1 MAKSIDARVNILAD
15 TADLERG
22 MRRSIAAT
30 DKFNRSTK
38 RVNRNPFRSVTRSVA
53 GLAGAYIGAQGLI
66 TVVQGAV
73 REQQESIKVGRQTNA
88 VLKST
93 KGAAGLSAKA
103 IGDLAQALSE
113 KTAVDDEAI
122 QSAENLLLT
131 FTKIGKDT
139 FPAATAAVLDL
150 SAATGT
156 SLKGASIQVGK
167 ALQDPVRGITALRR
181 VGVNFSTDQQE
192 VIKKLVDTGKTAE
205 AQKLILKEL
214 ATEFGGSAAAQ
225 ATPLDRLRV
234 TYQNLLETIGGYL
247 VPVLDDVAE
256 ATIKF
261 VEQFRA
267 GEGAGGQFRDTLKG
281 IYDTLRP
288 IAQLLINHPR
298 LIAGVAAAYV
308 AFKLTLGGL
317 KLYALIIQS
326 FGSVGQYAAAGTIR
340 GTAFSGAFTSRVGKI
355 GKIGLGAS
363 IIGGMFAVK
372 EYGPAIDRWQKG
384 VSAKIRASFPAFR
397 LLGGDLIDALGTVT
411 SNVPGLASV
420 GAAIKAARK
429 VAKASKGGFVSDGKA
444 ILNSLGLGGEQSASK
459 LSDATRTAISRAA
472 AAARRGAKGFP
483 SIGRNISS
491 GIASGINQGIQSII
505 DAAVRAVNEA
515 KRNADRA
522 AKSKSPSRLF
532 MEVGE
537 NLVAGMALGMSKTA
551 PLAAAAKKMVKAAFP
566 KADKGALNRSIQIG
580 KAAAAG
586 APFGVG
592 GAAADQ
598 TELLLAQN
606 AAANVRKLSGA
617 KTKKGRDAQAKAN
630 ELAQR
635 RADAALAAVEAKQAA
650 KAARAAA
657 GETLR
662 GFVAGILD
670 QIKATRLEQ
679 IMKPI
684 NDARDARAAREFGS
698 SAAGLGRSISRAQA
712 EAADPRVQA
721 RYQRDAARLD
731 ARMTQARKQGN
742 LEAIDSLQNEKDAL
756 DARYGP
762 QYLSAL
768 QDQLA
773 QINENEIERTS
784 EAAATA
790 FANTFSAGL
799 NGALNAFLSGGT
811 VTDFFAKLT
820 AAMAGSGVTP
830 GALPAS
836 VTAGVG
842 EAAAVVGGTTPA
854 GVPAAARTASLSEW
868 VVAWLSVNP
877 KVTKKKPA
885 KESDIGKAFGVGRG
899 AVWKAG
905 GSFGGKVVNRA
916 SGGMLT
922 PGMLTMVGETGPE
935 LIVGGKVYSGTR
947 TNRMGSGQGM
957 NITVN
962 AYGAAGNDP
971 QLLARELGWQL
982 ATR

>member
-30 DKFNRSTK
+30 DKFNRSTR

-93 KGAAGLSAKA
+93 KSAAGLSAKA

-167 ALQDPVRGITALRR
+167 ALQDPVRGLTALRK
-181 VGVNFSTDQQE
+181 VGVNFSADQTD

-247 VPVLDDVAE
+247 VPVLNDVAE

-267 GEGAGGQFRDTLKG
+267 GKGAGGEFKDTLKG
-281 IYDTLRP
+281 IYDTLKP
-288 IAQLLINHPR
+288 IVQLLINHPQ
-298 LIAGVAAAYV
+298 LVAGAAAAYI
-308 AFKLTLGGL
+308 AFKASLAALNLFTTLMTAYGTI
-317 KLYALIIQS
+317 A
-326 FGSVGQYAAAGTIR
+326 QYAAAGSLR
-340 GTAFSGAFTSRVGKI
+340 GAAFARGLALGLVVG
-355 GKIGLGAS
+355 LP
-363 IIGGMFAVK
+363 VL
-372 EYGPAIDRWQKG
+372 
-384 VSAKIRASFPAFR
+384 
-397 LLGGDLIDALGTVT
+397 LLG
-411 SNVPGLASV
+411 
-420 GAAIKAARK
+420 
-429 VAKASKGGFVSDGKA
+429 VADIISQAMLPKNMPAQMESAFGFTGS
-444 ILNSLGLGGEQSASK
+444 IQE
-459 LSDATRTAISRAA
+459 RF
-472 AAARRGAKGFP
+472 AKWWA
-483 SIGRNISS
+483 NL
-491 GIASGINQGIQSII
+491 
-505 DAAVRAVNEA
+505 
-515 KRNADRA
+515 KR
-522 AKSKSPSRLF
+522 
-532 MEVGE
+532 
-537 NLVAGMALGMSKTA
+537 
-551 PLAAAAKKMVKAAFP
+551 LAAAGYAYLR
-566 KADKGALNRSIQIG
+566 KGAIALGAVFFSNVRDSIVQSLSAVSSAFRRMKSVASSVFNYVGGIAKSVGNAIRSAFDFAKAGVDALVNAIARVRSAVNNLPGASALKKLAQAVGARSREKLNVGAQNVLLDQGAGSS
-580 KAAAAG
+580 AG
-586 APFGVG
+586 ALR
-592 GAAADQ
+592 DQ
-598 TELLLAQN
+598 QALLAAQAKV
-606 AAANVRKLSGA
+606 AAA
-617 KTKKGRDAQAKAN
+617 KTKKAREKAAA
-630 ELAQR
+630 ELAALER
-635 RADAALAAVEAKQAA
+635 RQAA
-650 KAARAAA
+650 KAARASA
-657 GETLR
+657 GETLK
-662 GFVAGILD
+662 GFIEGIRDTIRTAELD
-670 QIKATRLEQ
+670 R
-679 IMKPI
+679 IMAPV
-684 NDARDARAAREFGS
+684 NAARAARAARESGVARGGL
-698 SAAGLGRSISRAQA
+698 AAGISRAQA

-721 RYQRDAARLD
+721 RYARDAARLD
-731 ARMTQARKQGN
+731 ARLAQARKQGN

-762 QYLSAL
+762 AYLAGL

-773 QINENEIERTS
+773 QLNENEIEASS

-790 FANTFSAGL
+790 FANTFAG
-799 NGALNAFLSGGT
+799 GMQRALDAFMAGGT
-811 VTDFFAKLT
+811 VTAFFASLT
-820 AAMAGSGVTP
+820 AALAGSGVSVP
-830 GALPAS
+830 GLPAS

-842 EAAAVVGGTTPA
+842 EAAAVVGGTTQAGAPVAGGGGPSLAQKIRAQLLSTNARPA
-854 GVPAAARTASLSEW
+854 SRPHLASDYGKLFGVTQAQAYAAR
-868 VVAWLSVNP
+868 P
-877 KVTKKKPA
+877 KPA
-885 KESDIGKAFGVGRG
+885 LKGHPFAN
-899 AVWKAG
+899 
-905 GSFGGKVVNRA
+905 KV

-922 PGMLTMVGETGPE
+922 PGMLTLVGETGPE
-935 LIVGGKVYSGTR
+935 LVMGGKVHSATR
-947 TNRMGSGQGM
+947 TNRMGAAGGM

-962 AYGAAGNDP
+962 AVGAAADDP
-971 QLLARELGWQL
+971 MLLARQLGWQL

>member
-30 DKFNRSTK
+30 DKFNRSTR

-93 KGAAGLSAKA
+93 KSAAGLSAKA

-167 ALQDPVRGITALRR
+167 ALQDPVRGLTALRK
-181 VGVNFSTDQQE
+181 VGVNFSTDQTE
-192 VIKKLVDTGKTAE
+192 VIKKLVATGKTAE

-247 VPVLDDVAE
+247 VPVLNDVAT

-267 GEGAGGQFRDTLKG
+267 GVGAGGQFKDTLKG
-281 IYDTLRP
+281 IYDTLKP
-288 IAQLLINHPR
+288 IVQLLINHPQ
-298 LIAGVAAAYV
+298 LVAGAAAAYI
-308 AFKLTLGGL
+308 AFKASLAALNLFTTLMTAYGTI
-317 KLYALIIQS
+317 A
-326 FGSVGQYAAAGTIR
+326 QYAAAGSLR
-340 GTAFSGAFTSRVGKI
+340 GAAFARGLALGLVVGLPVLLLGVADIISQAMLPKNMPAQMESAFGFTGSIQERFAKWWANLKRLSAAGFKYLRDGAVT
-355 GKIGLGAS
+355 LGAVFFSNVRNS
-363 IIGGMFAVK
+363 IVQSLSAV
-372 EYGPAIDRWQKG
+372 
-384 VSAKIRASFPAFR
+384 SSAFR
-397 LLGGDLIDALGTVT
+397 RMKSVASSVFNYVGGIAKSVGNAIRSAFDFAKAGVDALVNAIARVR
-411 SNVPGLASV
+411 SAVNNLPGASALKKLAQAV
-420 GAAIKAARK
+420 GARSREKLNVDAQNVLLNQGAGSSAGALRDQQALLAAQAK
-429 VAKASKGGFVSDGKA
+429 VAA
-444 ILNSLGLGGEQSASK
+444 
-459 LSDATRTAISRAA
+459 
-472 AAARRGAKGFP
+472 
-483 SIGRNISS
+483 
-491 GIASGINQGIQSII
+491 
-505 DAAVRAVNEA
+505 
-515 KRNADRA
+515 
-522 AKSKSPSRLF
+522 
-532 MEVGE
+532 
-537 NLVAGMALGMSKTA
+537 
-551 PLAAAAKKMVKAAFP
+551 
-566 KADKGALNRSIQIG
+566 
-580 KAAAAG
+580 
-586 APFGVG
+586 
-592 GAAADQ
+592 
-598 TELLLAQN
+598 
-606 AAANVRKLSGA
+606 A
-617 KTKKGRDAQAKAN
+617 KTKKARERAAA
-630 ELAQR
+630 ELAALER
-635 RADAALAAVEAKQAA
+635 RQAA
-650 KAARAAA
+650 KAARASA
-657 GETLR
+657 GETLK
-662 GFVAGILD
+662 GFIEGIRDTIRTAELD
-670 QIKATRLEQ
+670 R
-679 IMKPI
+679 IMAPV
-684 NDARDARAAREFGS
+684 NAARAARAARETGV
-698 SAAGLGRSISRAQA
+698 ARGGLQAGITRAQA

-731 ARMTQARKQGN
+731 ARLAQARKSGN
-742 LEAIDSLQNEKDAL
+742 LEAIDALQNEKDAL

-762 QYLSAL
+762 AYLAGL

-773 QINENEIERTS
+773 QLNENEIEASS

-790 FANTFSAGL
+790 FANTFSAGMQ
-799 NGALNAFLSGGT
+799 GALDAFMKGGT
-811 VTDFFAKLT
+811 VTAFFASLT
-820 AAMAGSGVTP
+820 AAMAGSGVSV
-830 GALPAS
+830 GGLPAS

-842 EAAAVVGGTTPA
+842 EAAAVVGGTTQAGAPVAGGGGPSLAQKIRAQLLSTNPRPA
-854 GVPAAARTASLSEW
+854 SRPHLASDYGKLFGVTQAQAYAAR
-868 VVAWLSVNP
+868 P
-877 KVTKKKPA
+877 KPA
-885 KESDIGKAFGVGRG
+885 LKGHPFA
-899 AVWKAG
+899 
-905 GSFGGKVVNRA
+905 NRV

-922 PGMLTMVGETGPE
+922 PGMLTLVGETGPE
-935 LIVGGKVYSGTR
+935 LVMGGKVHSATR

-962 AYGAAGNDP
+962 AVGAAADDP
-971 QLLARELGWQL
+971 MLLARQLGWQL

>member
-30 DKFNRSTK
+30 DKFNRSTR

-93 KGAAGLSAKA
+93 KSAAGLSAKA

-167 ALQDPVRGITALRR
+167 ALQDPVRGLTALRK
-181 VGVNFSTDQQE
+181 VGVNFSTDQTE
-192 VIKKLVDTGKTAE
+192 VIKKLVATGKTAE

-247 VPVLDDVAE
+247 VPVLNDVAE

-267 GEGAGGQFRDTLKG
+267 GEGAGGQFRDTLKS
-281 IYDTLRP
+281 IHDTLRP

-317 KLYALIIQS
+317 KLYSLIIQS
-326 FGSVGQYAAAGTIR
+326 FGSVGQYAAAGTTR
-340 GTAFSGAFTSRVGKI
+340 GAAFSGAFTSRAGKI
-355 GKIGLGAS
+355 GKIGAGAS

-372 EYGPAIDRWQKG
+372 EYGPALDKWQQG
-384 VSAKIRASFPAFR
+384 VSAKIRASFPGFSR
-397 LLGGDLIDALGTVT
+397 LGGDLIDALGTVT
-411 SNVPGLASV
+411 QGVPGLSSV
-420 GAAIKAARK
+420 GAAIKGARK

-444 ILNSLGLGGEQSASK
+444 ILNSLGLGANQSVSK

-537 NLVAGMALGMSKTA
+537 NLAS
-551 PLAAAAKKMVKAAFP
+551 VKAFVEVIALP
-566 KADKGALNRSIQIG
+566 K
-580 KAAAAG
+580 
-586 APFGVG
+586 
-592 GAAADQ
+592 
-598 TELLLAQN
+598 
-606 AAANVRKLSGA
+606 
-617 KTKKGRDAQAKAN
+617 
-630 ELAQR
+630 
-635 RADAALAAVEAKQAA
+635 
-650 KAARAAA
+650 
-657 GETLR
+657 
-662 GFVAGILD
+662 
-670 QIKATRLEQ
+670 
-679 IMKPI
+679 
-684 NDARDARAAREFGS
+684 
-698 SAAGLGRSISRAQA
+698 GLGRPS
-712 EAADPRVQA
+712 
-721 RYQRDAARLD
+721 
-731 ARMTQARKQGN
+731 
-742 LEAIDSLQNEKDAL
+742 
-756 DARYGP
+756 
-762 QYLSAL
+762 
-768 QDQLA
+768 QLM
-773 QINENEIERTS
+773 N
-784 EAAATA
+784 
-790 FANTFSAGL
+790 
-799 NGALNAFLSGGT
+799 
-811 VTDFFAKLT
+811 VPDF
-820 AAMAGSGVTP
+820 
-830 GALPAS
+830 S
-836 VTAGVG
+836 VTGATG
-842 EAAAVVGGTTPA
+842 
-854 GVPAAARTASLSEW
+854 SE
-868 VVAWLSVNP
+868 
-877 KVTKKKPA
+877 T
-885 KESDIGKAFGVGRG
+885 
-899 AVWKAG
+899 
-905 GSFGGKVVNRA
+905 
-916 SGGMLT
+916 
-922 PGMLTMVGETGPE
+922 
-935 LIVGGKVYSGTR
+935 
-947 TNRMGSGQGM
+947 
-957 NITVN
+957 
-962 AYGAAGNDP
+962 
-971 QLLARELGWQL
+971 LA
-982 ATR
+982 

>member
-1 MAKSIDARVNILAD
+1 MARQQEARLKLIAD
-15 TADLERG
+15 EASYVAGVKRA
-22 MRRSIAAT
+22 IAST
-30 DKFNRSTK
+30 DKFNRSTR

-93 KGAAGLSAKA
+93 KSAAGLSAKA

-167 ALQDPVRGITALRR
+167 ALQDPVRGLTALRK
-181 VGVNFSTDQQE
+181 VGVNFSADQTD

-247 VPVLDDVAE
+247 VPVLNDVAE

-267 GEGAGGQFRDTLKG
+267 GEGAGGQFRDTLKS
-281 IYDTLRP
+281 IHDTLRP

-326 FGSVGQYAAAGTIR
+326 FGSVGQYAAAGTTR
-340 GTAFSGAFTSRVGKI
+340 GAAFSGAFTSRAGKI
-355 GKIGLGAS
+355 GKIGAGAS

-372 EYGPAIDRWQKG
+372 EYGPALDKWQQG
-384 VSAKIRASFPAFR
+384 VSAKIRASFPGFR
-397 LLGGDLIDALGTVT
+397 RLGGDLIDALGTVT
-411 SNVPGLASV
+411 QGVPGLSSV
-420 GAAIKAARK
+420 GAAIKGARK

-444 ILNSLGLGGEQSASK
+444 ILNSLGLGANQSVSK

-551 PLAAAAKKMVKAAFP
+551 PLAAAAKKMIQAAKP
-566 KADKGALNRSIQIG
+566 RSREKLNVGAQNVLLDQGAGSSAGALR
-580 KAAAAG
+580 
-586 APFGVG
+586 
-592 GAAADQ
+592 DQ
-598 TELLLAQN
+598 QALLAAQAKV
-606 AAANVRKLSGA
+606 AAA
-617 KTKKGRDAQAKAN
+617 KTKKAREKAAA
-630 ELAQR
+630 ELAALER
-635 RADAALAAVEAKQAA
+635 RQAA
-650 KAARAAA
+650 KAARASA
-657 GETLR
+657 GETLK
-662 GFVAGILD
+662 GFIEGIRDTIRTAELD
-670 QIKATRLEQ
+670 R
-679 IMKPI
+679 IMAPV
-684 NDARDARAAREFGS
+684 NAARAARAARESGVARGGL
-698 SAAGLGRSISRAQA
+698 AAGISRAQA

-721 RYQRDAARLD
+721 RYARDAARLD
-731 ARMTQARKQGN
+731 ARLAQARKQGN

-762 QYLSAL
+762 AYLAGL

-773 QINENEIERTS
+773 QLNENEIEASS

-790 FANTFSAGL
+790 FANTFAG
-799 NGALNAFLSGGT
+799 GMQRALDAFMAGGT
-811 VTDFFAKLT
+811 VTAFFASLT
-820 AAMAGSGVTP
+820 AALAGSGVSVP
-830 GALPAS
+830 GLPAS

-842 EAAAVVGGTTPA
+842 EAAAIIGGTTQAGAPVAGGGGPSLAQKIRAQLLSTNARPA
-854 GVPAAARTASLSEW
+854 SRPHLASDYGKLFGVTQAQAYAAR
-868 VVAWLSVNP
+868 P
-877 KVTKKKPA
+877 KPA
-885 KESDIGKAFGVGRG
+885 LKGHPFAN
-899 AVWKAG
+899 
-905 GSFGGKVVNRA
+905 KV

-922 PGMLTMVGETGPE
+922 PGMLTLVGETGPE
-935 LIVGGKVYSGTR
+935 LVMGGKVHSATR
-947 TNRMGSGQGM
+947 TNRMGAAGGM

-962 AYGAAGNDP
+962 AVGAAADDP
-971 QLLARELGWQL
+971 MLLARQLGWQL